1 MELDGGDLDVITET
15 RTLPEVLAQEGIA
28 DLSGLWPA
36 EQVESWN
43 QRVDSVFAE
52 ISDQPRA
59 VLGPDQL
66 VDLGIFHEMFNEP
79 ARRLIA
85 SVHPSAL
92 LYHCHCYETAGGQTK
107 SHINEQRL
115 DGWHRDYDTLEGFA
129 KNFPN
134 FVSIFI
140 LMSPVGDDDGAFE
153 FAPNS
158 ADRITAGGDVVQM
171 VGSVGTATIW
181 NRCYYHRAAPNRGPR
196 RRRILKIST
205 QPAGLANEL
214 IGTDEFKAAYAKLDD
229 PVLKALVDERRVGTS
244 EPLSDASSPIEAR
257 LMPPTSTNGLS
268 GPAVAMDRLH
278 MAGRRLLSRSGSGS

>member
-1 MELDGGDLDVITET
+1 MELDGGDLDVITGT

-28 DLSGLWPA
+28 DLTGLWPV

-52 ISDQPRA
+52 IADQPRA

-66 VDLGIFHEMFNEP
+66 VDLGIFQEMFSEP
-79 ARRLIA
+79 ARQLIA

-134 FVSIFI
+134 YVSIFI
-140 LMSPVGDDDGAFE
+140 LMSSVGDDDGAFE

-171 VGSVGTATIW
+171 VGSIGTATMW

-214 IGTDEFKAAYAKLDD
+214 IGTDEFKAAYEKLND

-244 EPLSDASSPIEAR
+244 EPLTDASAPVEGR
-257 LMPPTSTNGLS
+257 LMPPTTRNGLS

-278 MAGRRLLSRSGSGS
+278 MAGRKLLNRAGSGS

>member
-1 MELDGGDLDVITET
+1 LDAIIET

-28 DLSGLWPA
+28 DLTGLWPV

-43 QRVDSVFAE
+43 QRLDSLFAAIE
-52 ISDQPRA
+52 DQPRA

-66 VDLGIFHEMFNEP
+66 VDVGIFHEMFSEP

-92 LYHCHCYETAGGQTK
+92 LYHCHCYETAGGQSK
-107 SHINEQRL
+107 SHINEERL
-115 DGWHRDYDTLEGFA
+115 DGWHRDYDALKDFA

-134 FVSIFI
+134 FISIFI
-140 LMSPVGDDDGAFE
+140 LLSPVGDDDGAFE

-158 ADRITAGGDVVQM
+158 ADRIRAGSDIVQL
-171 VGSVGTATIW
+171 VGPVGTAAIW
-181 NRCYYHRAAPNRGPR
+181 SRCYYHRAAPNRGPR
-196 RRRILKIST
+196 RRRILKISF

-214 IGTDEFKAAYAKLDD
+214 IGTDEFKAAWSKLDD

-244 EPLSDASSPIEAR
+244 EPLADSSDPVEAR
-257 LMPPTSTNGLS
+257 LMPPTSRNGLS
-268 GPAVAMDRLH
+268 GPAVAKERLH
-278 MAGRRLLSRSGSGS
+278 MASRKLLSLTGSSS

>member
-1 MELDGGDLDVITET
+1 LSTITVN
-15 RTLPEVLAQEGIA
+15 RTLADVLVQEGIA
-28 DLSGLWPA
+28 DLTGLWPV
-36 EQVESWN
+36 ELIESWN
-43 QRVDSVFAE
+43 ERLDSLFEA
-52 ISDQPRA
+52 IADQPRA

-66 VDLGIFHEMFNEP
+66 VDVGIFHEIFSEP

-107 SHINEQRL
+107 SHINEERL
-115 DGWHRDYDTLEGFA
+115 DGWHRDYDTLSGFA

-134 FVSIFI
+134 YVSIFI
-140 LMSPVGDDDGAFE
+140 LLSPVGADDGAFE

-158 ADRITAGGDVVQM
+158 ADRIKAGGDVVAM
-171 VGSVGTATIW
+171 VGPIGTANIW

-196 RRRILKIST
+196 RRRILKFSF

-214 IGTDEFKAAYAKLDD
+214 IGTDEFKAAWSKLDD

-244 EPLSDASSPIEAR
+244 TPLADSSDPVEAR
-257 LMPPTSTNGLS
+257 LLAPTGRNGLS
-268 GPAVAMDRLH
+268 GPAVVYDRLH
-278 MAGRRLLSRSGSGS
+278 AAGRKVLSLAGSGS